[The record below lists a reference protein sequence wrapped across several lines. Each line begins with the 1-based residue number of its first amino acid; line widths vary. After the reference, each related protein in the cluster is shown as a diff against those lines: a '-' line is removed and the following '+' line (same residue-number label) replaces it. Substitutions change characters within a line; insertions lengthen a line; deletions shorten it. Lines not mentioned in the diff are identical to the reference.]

1 MIYHMKVQVPDSVK
15 SAVHPSIF
23 KQPTEI
29 FLRAFRII
37 FAISDLKFI
46 ARLSYSS
53 FVSFFSLFLF
63 LQNLYTLTSLSVN
76 LTISATISSTIE
88 RISLRYVSVQ
98 EILSIFPHSF
108 VFSLFTSY
116 SLPLHHSIY
125 IFLLLTLH
133 LSIII
138 LSFSHSL
145 SLSLFL
151 SLVSR
156 ISLPLS
162 FFPSH
167 LLTIRH
173 DPYLSQQ

>member
-1 MIYHMKVQVPDSVK
+1 MKVQVPDSVK

-98 EILSIFPHSF
+98 EILSIFPHLF

-133 LSIII
+133 LSIYY
-138 LSFSHSL
+138 
-145 SLSLFL
+145 SLFL
-151 SLVSR
+151 SFSL
-156 ISLPLS
+156 SLPLS
-162 FFPSH
+162 LSRFSHFSPSVF
-167 LLTIRH
+167 
-173 DPYLSQQ
+173 LSFSSSYYQA